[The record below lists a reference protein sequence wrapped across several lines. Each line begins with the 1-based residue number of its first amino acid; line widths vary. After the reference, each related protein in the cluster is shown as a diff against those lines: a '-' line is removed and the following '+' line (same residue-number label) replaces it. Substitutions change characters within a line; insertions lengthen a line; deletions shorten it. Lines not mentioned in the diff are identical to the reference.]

1 MGGITDLSYLLKNLT
16 PVMSTDDY
24 VFISLPPSQV
34 TSTLVDDALAMF
46 KEEEGVTLILEKHA
60 ALQADLVFE
69 GTYKRITCKVHSSL
83 DAVGMTAAMS
93 AALTQVGISA
103 NVVAAYYH
111 DHIFV
116 PSNKAGL
123 AIEALLTLSKA

>member
-34 TSTLVDDALAMF
+34 TSILVDDALALF